1 MSSSATQPTD
11 EEDAK
16 LFAVLEKHSKKLRMD
31 ALELAELFTKTEDDS
46 KDTKTLIMAL
56 QNIYSTDISNM
67 DVALNNLKKILASI
81 SIHNNDSVF
90 GPNISSELM
99 PQILEKYSQVLN
111 GAVDLAA
118 KAQGLSSP
126 GNE

>member
-118 KAQGLSSP
+118 NAQGLSSP